1 MPKVVRC
8 YLPGGKTED
17 IPKLLSYEELT
28 DRIGGF
34 LEVHGI
40 NGVHIVVDEEG
51 KLKGLP
57 LCCIIGP
64 YHLRGP
70 VFIGKFTD
78 RGLEPVEEQCL
89 NYIDGWVRRV

>member
-1 MPKVVRC
+1 MDKVVRC

-34 LEVHGI
+34 LEVHSI
-40 NGVHIVVDEEG
+40 NGVYVVVDEEG

-57 LCCIIGP
+57 LCCTLGP
-64 YHLRGP
+64 YHFRGP
-70 VFIGKFTD
+70 VFIGKLTD
-78 RGLEPVEEQCL
+78 LGLEPMEKKYLDAV
-89 NYIDGWVRRV
+89 DGWVRRE